1 MERFVASMLIILIA
15 LSPMVFA
22 VENTST
28 KNVKLSQ
35 EQLGILNQTQNNLS
49 LLVAKIE
56 NLTATYKDNE
66 ASSNMLE
73 RSKKQAVELNDEI
86 VAFIASLDDK
96 TSTLSQEEINE
107 KIKSFVEEEAALE
120 RNVTIIVGD
129 IKDNNKTFIK
139 NVEAKK
145 NQVNEHKEQNIEN
158 YQSEKPY
165 EGITKPSEKADI
177 IIVPETT
184 LQTNIGD
191 AKIIRGAPLFT
202 QETKFW
208 CGPASVQSIIAYWGY
223 YTQQEWLADQLNTS
237 NSWDGTG
244 PQSIVRFFESFNKT
258 NDSEIFDKLNDSETL
273 HFYVEKKSA
282 DFEWLKSQIDEY
294 HPVVVR
300 VKTGYLPS
308 WNMDVGHYMVVVGYS
323 NDGKEIFCNDP
334 AKGAYV
340 SYPTSSFMKAWESTN
355 KEAILVMPKQVYD
368 NNTTVVRSTLQG
380 VLDEG
385 VYGVFVINWFENYC
399 PHCKKNG
406 TLVVNPKD
414 TKKNSVPEVE
424 ITCGHGVLNGATDGC
439 DADYSGWSGYDK
451 VKDPKVKLE
460 SIPKAPIPS
469 IYKEHIKPIEMIQFL
484 TEGNSTTGSALL
496 LEDGSVLIIKDE
508 KINIPDEKIQIPK
521 DSRSEAERLSQ
532 IKNISKALV
541 DLVRKYKKSSSIA

>member
-1 MERFVASMLIILIA
+1 MEKFVALVLVTLIVI
-15 LSPMVFA
+15 SPMVFA
-22 VENTST
+22 VGNTST
-28 KNVKLSQ
+28 NNVKLTQ
-35 EQLGILNQTQNNLS
+35 EQLEILNQTQTKLS
-49 LLVAKIE
+49 LLVAKIDD
-56 NLTATYKDNE
+56 LTATYKDKE
-66 ASSNMLE
+66 ASSNTLE
-73 RSKKQAVELNDEI
+73 QLKKQAIELNDEI
-86 VAFIASLDDK
+86 VAFIASLNDK
-96 TSTLSQEEINE
+96 NSTQSQEDINE
-107 KIKSFVEEEAALE
+107 NIKSFVEEEAALE

-129 IKDNNKTFIK
+129 IKDNNKTFIENIK
-139 NVEAKK
+139 TTN
-145 NQVNEHKEQNIEN
+145 NQVNVHKEQNIQN

-165 EGITKPSEKADI
+165 EGITKPSGKADI

-184 LQTNIGD
+184 LQTNIKD
-191 AKIIRGAPLFT
+191 AKIIHGAPLLT

-237 NSWDGTG
+237 NSWHGTG
-244 PQSIVRFFESFNKT
+244 PQSIVRFFGSFNNANDSESFNNT
-258 NDSEIFDKLNDSETL
+258 NDSETL
-273 HFYVEKKSA
+273 QFYVEKKSA
-282 DFEWLKSQIDEY
+282 DFRWLKSQIDEY
-294 HPVVVR
+294 HPVVVH

-308 WNMDVGHYMVVVGYS
+308 WNMDVGHYMLVVGYS

-340 SYPTSSFMKAWESTN
+340 SYPTSSFMEAWESTD

-399 PHCKKNG
+399 PHCKKKG

-414 TKKNSVPEVE
+414 SEKNSVPEVE

-460 SIPKAPIPS
+460 GIFKAPIPK

-484 TEGNSTTGSALL
+484 TEGNTTTGSALL
-496 LEDGSVLIIKDE
+496 LSDGSVLIIKDGE
-508 KINIPDEKIQIPK
+508 IIMPDEKIQTLQ
-521 DSRSEAERLSQ
+521 DSRLESERLSQ
-532 IKNISKALV
+532 IKDISKALV
-541 DLVRKYKKSSSIA
+541 DLVRRYKK